1 MALVLVTP
9 AATEPITLSE
19 AKDQLRLEIS
29 DDDTL
34 VTSLIVSAREYAE
47 HTTRRQFVTATWKL
61 VLDKFPDE
69 ISVPL
74 PPLQS
79 ITSIQYTDTDGTQQ
93 TLASSEYTVDTASEP
108 ARICPSFGNDW
119 PSTRDEKNAL
129 EVTFV
134 AGYGT
139 ASAVPQTIK
148 DSLLVYLSWLYED
161 RQGESSIPMAVSAL
175 LRQHEWGI
183 AV

>member
-1 MALVLVTP
+1 M
-9 AATEPITLSE
+9 
-19 AKDQLRLEIS
+19 LRLEIS

-47 HTTRRQFVTATWKL
+47 HTTRRQFVTATWRL
-61 VLDKFPDE
+61 ILDEFPEE
-69 ISVPL
+69 ISLPL

-79 ITSIQYTDTDGTQQ
+79 VSSILYTDTDGTQQ

-108 ARICPSFGNDW
+108 ARICPAFGKDF
-119 PSTRDEKNAL
+119 PSTRDEKNAV
-129 EVTFV
+129 EVTFI
-134 AGYGT
+134 AGFGA

-148 DSLLVYLSWLYED
+148 DSMLVYLSWLYEN
-161 RQGESSIPMAVSAL
+161 REGESSIPMAVPAL